1 MRRIAFVGHRGSG
14 NVLLVTVVSLAVLL
28 LLVTAV
34 IKATGSSNE
43 MARAKIAGD
52 RTQACADA
60 ARRILLS
67 RLASQGVQV
76 TSLQLSQSL
85 PDAADPADRTRVLTG
100 HYVDE
105 PGAAIA
111 PEATIVA
118 ISAAS
123 MASSRRQAR
132 DLANALPSS
141 PVLGGQYYRVVVKC
155 RQSDRREAELE
166 FVFRHGI

>member
-1 MRRIAFVGHRGSG
+1 MRGLTLQRRRGSG
-14 NVLLVTVVSLAVLL
+14 NALVVSVVSVAVLL
-28 LLVTAV
+28 LLATAV
-34 IKATGSSNE
+34 IRATGTSNE
-43 MARAKIAGD
+43 MARAKVAAD
-52 RTQACADA
+52 RTQACAEA

-67 RLASQGVQV
+67 RLASHGVQV
-76 TSLQLSQSL
+76 TSLQLAQAL
-85 PDAADPADRTRVLTG
+85 PDSADPASRTQVLTG

-105 PGAAIA
+105 PGAAVA
-111 PEATIVA
+111 PEATVVA

-123 MASSRRQAR
+123 MASSRKQVR
-132 DLANALPSS
+132 DLANALPAS